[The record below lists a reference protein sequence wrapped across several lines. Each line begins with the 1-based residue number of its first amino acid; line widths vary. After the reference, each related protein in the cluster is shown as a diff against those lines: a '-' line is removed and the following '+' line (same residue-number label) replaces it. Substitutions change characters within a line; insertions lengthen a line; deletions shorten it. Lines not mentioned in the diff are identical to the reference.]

1 MAMADIRLGL
11 ETVGDLTLLSGFG
24 RPFGLKVL
32 DTGGMLVTDMDLH
45 AVLEI
50 DAMWNRVRAMDDGP
64 QWSDWQDI
72 ERGHVPRAVS
82 RPHGYFNGPHSV
94 DVATD
99 GSLCVTTYY
108 DPALHVVD
116 PEARRSVTVRSL
128 SSGATLKGPATAI
141 YAEDG
146 DLLVTEYALNC
157 VFVLACDLTLK
168 EVLPAPHNGTPHGMR
183 LERPHMAVRAS
194 DGTYV
199 IADTWHHRL
208 LQIDAQGQPLTWIG
222 ADLAGAV
229 GTGWRSPVEA
239 GAPSTLKGGL
249 HAPVAVDL
257 DRETGEML
265 VTDWGNN
272 RLQLFSRHGAVLASI
287 ETLGLDKPYDAK
299 FFREGLLVADSHH
312 GRVIATRRRR

>member
-1 MAMADIRLGL
+1 MADIRLGV

-32 DTGGMLVTDMDLH
+32 DTEGVLVTDMDLH
-45 AVLEI
+45 AVFEI
-50 DAMWNRVRAMDDGP
+50 DAAWSRVRAMGDGP
-64 QWSDWQDI
+64 HWSGWQDI
-72 ERGHVPRAVS
+72 ERGHVPPAASRA
-82 RPHGYFNGPHSV
+82 PAYFNGPHSV
-94 DVATD
+94 DVARD

-116 PEARRSVTVRSL
+116 PEGRQSATVRSL
-128 SSGATLKGPATAI
+128 SSGATLKGPATGV
-141 YAEDG
+141 YADDG

-157 VFVLACDLTLK
+157 VFVLAGDLTLK
-168 EVLPAPHNGTPHGMR
+168 CVLRPPHSGAPQAMR
-183 LERPHMAVRAS
+183 LDRPHMAVRAS

-208 LQIDAQGQPLTWIG
+208 LQVDAQGQPLAWIG
-222 ADLAGAV
+222 SDSAGAA
-229 GTGWRSPVEA
+229 GTGWRRPVET
-239 GAPSTLKGGL
+239 GVPSPLMGGL
-249 HAPVAVDL
+249 HAPVAIDL

-272 RLQLFSRHGAVLASI
+272 RLQLFSRHGAVLTSV
-287 ETLGLDKPYDAK
+287 EHLGLEKPYDAK

>member
-1 MAMADIRLGL
+1 MADIRLGL

-32 DTGGMLVTDMDLH
+32 GSGGMLVTDMDLH
-45 AVLEI
+45 AVFEI
-50 DAMWNRVRAMDDGP
+50 DAAWSRVRAMDDGP
-64 QWSDWQDI
+64 DWSDWQNI
-72 ERGHVPRAVS
+72 EQGHIPRAAA
-82 RPHGYFNGPHSV
+82 RPPGYFNGPHSV
-94 DVATD
+94 DVARD
-99 GSLCVTTYY
+99 GWLCVTTYY

-116 PEARRSVTVRSL
+116 PEARRSATVRSL
-128 SSGATLKGPATAI
+128 SSGAILKGPATGV
-141 YAEDG
+141 YADDG

-157 VFVLACDLTLK
+157 VFVLAGDLTLK
-168 EVLPAPHNGTPHGMR
+168 RVLPTPNNGAPQAMR
-183 LERPHMAVRAS
+183 LDRPHMAVRSS

-199 IADTWHHRL
+199 IADTWKHRL
-208 LQIDAQGQPLTWIG
+208 LQVGAEGQPLGWIG
-222 ADLAGAV
+222 ADLAGV
-229 GTGWRSPVEA
+229 GTGWHSPVEV
-239 GAPSTLKGGL
+239 GAPSALKGGL
-249 HAPVAVDL
+249 HAPVAIDL

-287 ETLGLDKPYDAK
+287 DNLGLEKPYDAK

>member
-1 MAMADIRLGL
+1 MADIRLGL

-45 AVLEI
+45 TVFEI
-50 DAMWNRVRAMDDGP
+50 DAAWSRVRAMDDGP
-64 QWSDWQDI
+64 RWSDWQAI
-72 ERGHVPRAVS
+72 ERGHVPRAAS
-82 RPHGYFNGPHSV
+82 RPPGYFNGPHSV
-94 DVATD
+94 DVARD

-116 PEARRSVTVRSL
+116 PEARRSATVRSL
-128 SSGATLKGPATAI
+128 SSDAILKGPATGV
-141 YAEDG
+141 YANDG
-146 DLLVTEYALNC
+146 DLLVTEYVLNC
-157 VFVLACDLTLK
+157 VFVLDPDLTLK
-168 EVLPAPHNGTPHGMR
+168 RVLPTPHNGAPRAMR
-183 LERPHMAVRAS
+183 LDRPHMAMRAP
-194 DGTYV
+194 DGIYV

-208 LQIDAQGQPLTWIG
+208 LQVDAEGQPLGWIG
-222 ADLAGAV
+222 ADLAGSV

-239 GAPSTLKGGL
+239 GAPSALKGGL
-249 HAPVAVDL
+249 HAPVAIDL

-272 RLQLFSRHGAVLASI
+272 RLQLFSRHGVVLASI

-299 FFREGLLVADSHH
+299 FFWDGLLVADSHH